1 MKPNNLIRLIV
12 PVPVLVALF
21 LGFSPVIDEKDPRTE
36 IADEIEYSIHHQ
48 LLNKWY
54 PAVVDEEYG
63 GFLSNFTY
71 DFQPEQKQEKMIV
84 SQSRHVW
91 TASKAAVYYPEKKEY
106 LDIAA
111 HGFHFLRDNMWDEDL
126 GGFYTLTDRSGKVLD
141 TGLEAKTAYGNA
153 FAIYGLAA
161 YFHASGD
168 TAALHLAQKAFH
180 WLEEHSYDPVHKGY
194 FQSLDRDG
202 RPLLDRSGLPS
213 TSQIG
218 YKDQN
223 SSIHLLEAFTELY
236 QVWQDALLRERLK
249 EMLYLI
255 RDTMV
260 TDKGYLQLFFL
271 PNWDPVSYR
280 DSAEHLIEKHHS
292 LDHVSFG
299 HDVETA
305 YLMLEAAHVLGI
317 EDPKIM
323 EIGKK
328 MVDHSLDFGWDQEV
342 GGFYDG
348 GYYFKGEEELTIVK
362 DTKNWWAQAEGLNT
376 LLILADYFPEDRM
389 DYFGKFQQQ
398 WKYIKKYIIDQEH
411 GEWYAGGLDKEPHL
425 QKARKA
431 HIWKTP
437 YHNFRSLANCVQR
450 LRSTTPSSHL

>member
-1 MKPNNLIRLIV
+1 MKPNNRFLLIMPL
-12 PVPVLVALF
+12 LVSLS
-21 LGFSPVIDEKDPRTE
+21 LGFSLIRDNNDTRVKL
-36 IADEIEYSIHHQ
+36 ADEIEHSIHHQ

-54 PAVVDEEYG
+54 PAAVDKEYG

-71 DFQPEQKQEKMIV
+71 DFQPEEKQEKMIV
-84 SQSRHVW
+84 SQSRHIW

-106 LDIAA
+106 LKIAA
-111 HGFHFLRDNMWDEDL
+111 HGFQFLSDKMWDKEF
-126 GGFYTLTDRSGKVLD
+126 GGFFTLTDQSGKVLD

-168 TAALHLAQKAFH
+168 SAALQLAQKAFH
-180 WLEEHSYDPVHKGY
+180 WLEEHSHDPVHKGY
-194 FQSLDRDG
+194 FQSLARGG
-202 RPLLDRSGLPS
+202 RPLLDRSELPS

-236 QVWQDALLRERLK
+236 QVWPDPLLGERLK

-260 TDKGYLQLFFL
+260 TDQGYLQLFFF

-280 DSAEHLIEKHHS
+280 DSAEHLIEGHHS

-305 YLMLEAAHVLGI
+305 YLMLEAGHVVGI
-317 EDPKIM
+317 DDPEIM
-323 EIGKK
+323 EVGKK
-328 MVDHSLDFGWDQEV
+328 MVDHSLNFGWDEEV

-348 GYYFKGEEELTIVK
+348 GFYFKGEEELTIVK

-376 LLILADYFPEDRM
+376 LLIMADYFPEDKM

-398 WKYIKKYIIDQEH
+398 WEYIKQYIIDPEH
-411 GEWYAGGLDKEPHL
+411 GEWYPGGLDKEPHL
-425 QKARKA
+425 RKARKA
-431 HIWKTP
+431 QIWKTP

-450 LRSTTPSSHL
+450 LRANPQSSPL

>member
-1 MKPNNLIRLIV
+1 MKAKTQICLYGSVLTGLLILSSFFSHHFNNGRQQL
-12 PVPVLVALF
+12 AN
-21 LGFSPVIDEKDPRTE
+21 
-36 IADEIEYSIHHQ
+36 EIEASIQTQ

-54 PAVVDEEYG
+54 PAAVDLKHG
-63 GFLSNFTY
+63 GFLSNFSH
-71 DFQPEQKQEKMIV
+71 DFKAEEKQEKMIV
-84 SQSRHVW
+84 SQSRHIW
-91 TASKAAVYYPEKKEY
+91 TTAKAAMYYPEKEDY
-106 LDIAA
+106 LEMSRQ
-111 HGFHFLRDNMWDEDL
+111 GFLFLEDNFWDEEF
-126 GGFYTLTDRSGKVLD
+126 GGFYTLTDQSGEVLSS
-141 TGLEAKTAYGNA
+141 GAEVKTAYGNA
-153 FAIYGLAA
+153 FAVFGLAA
-161 YFHASGD
+161 YFQASGD
-168 TAALHLAQKAFH
+168 TAALALAQKAFH
-180 WLEEHSYDPVHKGY
+180 WLEAHSHDPVHKGF
-194 FQSLDRDG
+194 FQSLARDG
-202 RPLLDRSGLPS
+202 SPLIDRTALPS

-236 QVWQDALLRERLK
+236 QVWRDPLLGERLK

-260 TDKGYLQLFFL
+260 TDKGYLTLFFL

-280 DSAEHLIEKHHS
+280 DSTQSLIDQHHS

-323 EIGKK
+323 EVAKK
-328 MVDHSLDFGWDQEV
+328 MVDHSLDYGWDRKV

-376 LLILADYFPEDRM
+376 LLIMADYFPEDKM
-389 DYFGKFQQQ
+389 AYFEKFQQQ
-398 WKYIKKYIIDQEH
+398 WVYIKKYIIDQEH
-411 GEWYAGGLDKEPHL
+411 GEWYAGGLDKEPHH
-425 QKARKA
+425 QQTRKG

-450 LRSTTPSSHL
+450 LRLEPDHSRL